1 MKKLL
6 KVGTVV
12 SSVLLT
18 GAVMATEPSGVQAA
32 ATQFE
37 TDFGGNA
44 AIVGGAIIAMAFL
57 AIGYKW
63 VKGMI
68 FS

>member
-1 MKKLL
+1 MKWLL
-6 KVGTVV
+6 KVGAFVGA
-12 SSVLLT
+12 LLT
-18 GAVMATEPSGVQAA
+18 STVALATEPSAVQTA